1 MIHLTETERH
11 IVQNILQKILPEAHV
26 VVFGSRVTGKLK
38 PFSDLDLAV
47 NNKKPLS
54 LEQLSKLKDAFSE
67 SNLPF
72 RVDVVDMQTVSGEFL
87 DVIKKQCE
95 PIQQ

>member
-1 MIHLTETERH
+1 MIYLKDDERA

-26 VVFGSRVTGKLK
+26 VVFGSRATGKLK
-38 PFSDLDLAV
+38 PFSDLDLALD
-47 NNKKPLS
+47 NKKPLS

-72 RVDVVDMQTVSGEFL
+72 RVDIVDMQTVSGEFL

-95 PIQQ
+95 SI